1 MYHFA
6 YGSNMNI
13 NELKKYIL
21 CKNIIIVGIGYLD
34 NHIFRYRY
42 IKNRKLSAKA
52 NIEPYKNSK
61 VYGIIFKI
69 TGSLNKLHKKE
80 GIFNNTYYIR
90 NYNITLT
97 KSLNITNKKI
107 KCFVYVMEPDRIGD
121 VGKPSKRYKINII
134 KSATYYNFPS
144 QYIRTKLF

>member
-21 CKNIIIVGIGYLD
+21 CKNIIVVGIGYLD
-34 NHIFRYRY
+34 NHVFRYRY

-90 NYNITLT
+90 HYNITLT
-97 KSLNITNKKI
+97 KSLNITNKKL
-107 KCFVYVMEPDRIGD
+107 KCFVYVMEPDRIGNI
-121 VGKPSKRYKINII
+121 GKPSKLYKMNII
-134 KSATYYNFPS
+134 KSAAYYNFPS
-144 QYIRTKLF
+144 QYIRTKLY

>member
-21 CKNIIIVGIGYLD
+21 CKNITIVGIGYLD
-34 NHIFRYRY
+34 NYIFRYRY

-52 NIEPYKNSK
+52 NVEPHKNSK

-80 GIFNNTYYIR
+80 GIFNNSYYIQ
-90 NYNITLT
+90 NFNIHLT
-97 KSLNITNKKI
+97 KSLNITNKTI
-107 KCFVYVMEPDRIGD
+107 KCFVYVMEPHRVGSI
-121 VGKPSKRYKINII
+121 GKPSKLYKNNIL
-134 KSATYYNFPS
+134 KSANYYNFPS
-144 QYIRTKLF
+144 SYIRTKLR